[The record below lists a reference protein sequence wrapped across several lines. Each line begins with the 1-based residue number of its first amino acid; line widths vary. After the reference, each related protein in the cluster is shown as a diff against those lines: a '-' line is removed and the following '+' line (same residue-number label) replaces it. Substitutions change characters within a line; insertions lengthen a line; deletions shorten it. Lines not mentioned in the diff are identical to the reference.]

1 MDTTDITTTEQ
12 PAAAAVETP
21 VERTPVE
28 STGSLADHRE
38 QFPSEKRS
46 TRAVEAARQ
55 AVQAEQAPAVVEKKR
70 NRARSQDASPD
81 ELKQISALGREAR
94 EIEEAVSESL
104 GLKARE
110 GESPRLFE
118 LRRRKEIAEAVKTLK
133 AAPVVAEVPRASTS
147 ILSTT
152 SDAKEPD
159 ASDGEKYPYGV
170 ADPKYLKDL
179 TAFTVS
185 ETIRSEETKRQTAQ
199 LEKDQADGRK
209 AFAARWTAAKAEI
222 PDFEAI
228 ASKPVPWE
236 KGSPIDLW
244 IWSRNYGPKL
254 LWYLNSPAHQAET
267 REIMALPVEDQLER
281 LVAIGNGLQKTPAG
295 VNGNNRSVEPATV
308 VTPSPRLPTPV
319 KTGPMTRSS
328 EPPDPSKMSL
338 RQFRETYHANTRRR
352 R

>member
-1 MDTTDITTTEQ
+1 MEPEVTTTTEQ
-12 PAAAAVETP
+12 QPVTETATETP

-38 QFPSEKRS
+38 QFPSERRS

-55 AVQAEQAPAVVEKKR
+55 AVQAEQAPVVEKKR

-104 GLKARE
+104 GLKARD

-133 AAPVVAEVPRASTS
+133 AAPAVAKTETPRAATAS
-147 ILSTT
+147 T

-159 ASDGEKYPYGV
+159 ANDSTKYPYGNL
-170 ADPKYLKDL
+170 DPKYQQDL
-179 TAFTVS
+179 IDYSVEKKFRAQEVS
-185 ETIRSEETKRQTAQ
+185 RQ
-199 LEKDQADGRK
+199 QADAEAEAAAGKKR
-209 AFAARWTAAKAEI
+209 FAERWAEAEKEI
-222 PDFEAI
+222 PGFKEI
-228 ASKPVPWE
+228 ASREVPWQ
-236 KGSPIDLW
+236 KGDPIDLW
-244 IWSRNYGPKL
+244 IWARPYGPKL
-254 LWYLNSPAHQAET
+254 LHYLNSPDHLIET
-267 REIMALPVEDQLER
+267 REIMALPVDEQLER
-281 LVAIGNGLQKTPAG
+281 LSLLGATFKKTPAG
-295 VNGNNRSVEPATV
+295 VNGNNRSVEPAPV